1 MYIVFLAPKDNKPLC
16 NFQKFEEMNYTE
28 QNEEYKG
35 MFKSVFRTPLEKELH
50 DAFIQKQKN
59 VGPTFKSYF
68 GKASEIPL
76 RQEGMIRGAGPF
88 PDAPEFGFPEMKA
101 KDWAMCRN
109 EDKSK
114 RLSGAWVK

>member
-1 MYIVFLAPKDNKPLC
+1 MGTAVGKW
-16 NFQKFEEMNYTE
+16 
-28 QNEEYKG
+28 
-35 MFKSVFRTPLEKELH
+35 FRTDSSFPRKSGHKLM
-50 DAFIQKQKN
+50 FISKQKN
-59 VGPTFKSYF
+59 VGPQFKSYF

-76 RQEGMIRGAGPF
+76 RQEGYIRGAGPF